1 MVEVD
6 QDKNNT
12 LQLESQGDE
21 YMGIEIIALD
31 DTSFQKYAEKIGA
44 DYEKIKKSGVLCDD
58 YEYLEEGNTSTK
70 VVRKYTYQENE
81 KITGIYQGKQI
92 SIPVGKISNIRPFG
106 METYYWE
113 GGYLVVN
120 EAEYK
125 QLGLRMKTI
134 TIQAEK
140 PQEVVTRFSDL
151 YEALDVV
158 NLEEEVK
165 KENAMVLVINIFLYG
180 FISVITL
187 IGVTNIFN
195 TITSNMELRQKE
207 FAMLKSIGMTKK
219 EFNGMIHLETI
230 FYSCKAL
237 FYGVLL
243 GLLGTYAVNKSI
255 SIKLDTGICFPTIPI
270 LLSIVFVFIIVFL
283 IMRYS
288 ISKMNKQN
296 TIETIRKENV

>member
-1 MVEVD
+1 MVEFD

-21 YMGIEIIALD
+21 YMGIEIVALD
-31 DTSFQKYAEKIGA
+31 DASFQKYAEKIGA

-81 KITGIYQGKQI
+81 KITGTYQGRQI

-125 QLGLRMKTI
+125 QLGLGMKTI

-140 PQEVVTRFSDL
+140 PQEVVTRISDL

-255 SIKLDTGICFPTIPI
+255 SIKLDTGIYFPNIPI

-288 ISKMNKQN
+288 VSKMNKQN